1 LKRVLIISPKFA
13 PVNAADMHRVRQS
26 IQYYQENG
34 WIPEVVMVDEMYV
47 EDSKD
52 YLLNETIPSNIVI
65 HKIKAWPLYITRKLG
80 LGNLG
85 LRSLFHYKKFVNKLI
100 TEKKF
105 DLIFFSTTAYPVC
118 ILGRYWKNKFKIPY
132 IIDMQDPWRSDHY
145 LKMQKSQRPP
155 KFWISYF
162 LDTLFERYAMRKVD
176 GIMSVSSTYIEVLK
190 NRYKHLNFTPSV
202 VVPFAAFETD
212 INTAKNSKVK
222 NNIYD
227 KDLNYNIVYVGRGG
241 HDMRKSLSVIF
252 KAFKEGLNKFEE
264 FKKIRWYFI
273 GTNYST
279 ESNAEKTVLPIA
291 LSFGVE
297 DYITEITNRIPYF
310 ESLKVL
316 ADSMMIVV
324 PGSDNIGYT
333 ASKIYS
339 YAWLRKPIITVFHSS
354 SSVNKFM
361 QDVNLGLAIQFDK
374 LYENVMLDSIN
385 QYIYTSII
393 NDTYLKEPNWTEFQ
407 KYTAQYQVKNQ
418 VVLFNKVISNE

>member
-1 LKRVLIISPKFA
+1 MKRVLIISPKFA

-34 WIPEVVMVDEMYV
+34 WIPEVVMVDEMFV

-374 LYENVMLDSIN
+374 LDENVMLESIN

>member
-1 LKRVLIISPKFA
+1 
-13 PVNAADMHRVRQS
+13 MHRVRQS

-361 QDVNLGLAIQFDK
+361 KDVNLGLAIQFDK
-374 LYENVMLDSIN
+374 LDENVMLESIN